1 MPVTTR
7 DPIADPADARSSGR
21 DELRAPAAADDPFA
35 SIAALGASREALA
48 IALSRTVDAGSRRR
62 FVGGLQPRIG
72 NAATA
77 RLLAESATVRR
88 LPDIHAGA
96 TPPAVQ
102 RDEGDVDLDTFWPP
116 GGGGEGTELQE
127 GAQNPTTSGTTI
139 TVVNTTYSVGGT
151 LLEAANTLAART
163 EAGSATSQFSDI
175 YYETSEAGIVRIAN
189 ITVTETVN
197 LPTWSGYAS
206 GTTAE
211 KAEWDR
217 FRAAL
222 AAHEDRHV
230 AIDRQHFTNIHRLL
244 VGRTQT
250 RANEIITEKETAAT
264 TANDEFDTQTDH
276 GRNAGTTINPPPP
289 PSPPANP
296 PAAP

>member
-1 MPVTTR
+1 VPTR
-7 DPIADPADARSSGR
+7 DPVAEPLAARSAHDR
-21 DELRAPAAADDPFA
+21 LAPAAVDAGALELA
-35 SIAALGASREALA
+35 SLGASREALTV
-48 IALSRTVDAGSRRR
+48 ALGRTLDAGSRRR
-62 FVGGLQPRIG
+62 LFNGLQPRIG

-77 RLLAESATVRR
+77 SLLAESGTVRR
-88 LPDIHAGA
+88 AAVDAGA
-96 TPPAVQ
+96 PPPAVQ
-102 RDEGDVDLDTFWPP
+102 RDDGDVDLDAFWPP
-116 GGGGEGTELQE
+116 GGAEATELQE

-139 TVVNTTYSVGGT
+139 NVVNTTYAVSGT

-163 EAGSATSQFSDI
+163 EAGSVTSQFSDI
-175 YYETSEAGIVRIAN
+175 YYETSDAGIVRIAN
-189 ITVTETVN
+189 ITVSETIN

-206 GTTAE
+206 GSTAE

-244 VGRTQT
+244 VGKTQT
-250 RANEIITEKETAAT
+250 RADEIINEKETAAT
-264 TANDEFDTQTDH
+264 TANDAFDTQTDH

-289 PSPPANP
+289 PAPPAQA
-296 PAAP
+296 PATP

>member
-1 MPVTTR
+1 MPIR
-7 DPIADPADARSSGR
+7 DPVAEPLAARSAPER
-21 DELRAPAAADDPFA
+21 LAPAAVDPGALELA
-35 SIAALGASREALA
+35 SLGASREALTV
-48 IALSRTVDAGSRRR
+48 ALGRTLDTGSRRR
-62 FVGGLQPRIG
+62 LFNGLQPRIG

-77 RLLAESATVRR
+77 SLLAESGTVRR
-88 LPDIHAGA
+88 SAVDAGA
-96 TPPAVQ
+96 PPPAIQ
-102 RDEGDVDLDTFWPP
+102 RDDGDVDLDAFWPP
-116 GGGGEGTELQE
+116 GGAEATELQE
-127 GAQNPTTSGTTI
+127 GAQNPTASGTTI
-139 TVVNTTYSVGGT
+139 NVVNTTYSVSGT

-163 EAGSATSQFSDI
+163 EAGSVTSQFSDI
-175 YYETSEAGIVRIAN
+175 YYETSDAGIVRIAS
-189 ITVTETVN
+189 ITVSETIN

-206 GTTAE
+206 GSTEE

-244 VGRTQT
+244 VGKTQT
-250 RANEIITEKETAAT
+250 RADEIITEKETAAT

-289 PSPPANP
+289 PAQAPATP
-296 PAAP
+296 